1 LQTFVTFVSF
11 VVNKGLSTGEF
22 TMPRKVKIILNPM
35 ADMGNAWRIARD
47 LRSITEQH
55 GGVDWS
61 GTVYPG
67 HAIELARQAR
77 DQGYDLVIAMGG
89 DGTVH
94 EVVNGLMQI
103 PEDKRPILGV
113 VPAGSGN
120 DFAHSIKVSR
130 VSSEALTCAL
140 KGEPSTVDL
149 GRMTDGQGHTE
160 YFDNTLGIGFG
171 AIVTIRS
178 HRLPVLRGFLMYLT
192 AVLQTIILDHH
203 PIRMQIETD
212 TETWEQGVIYLI
224 LCNGPREGGGFLV
237 APDAKIDDGI
247 LHYALIKDVSRPMM
261 FRIVPEVMKGTHG
274 RFKEVKMGTCKKF
287 SLTANRPLFIHA
299 DGEIFTGPGT
309 DLRKIS
315 IEILPNALRVVRG

>member
-1 LQTFVTFVSF
+1 
-11 VVNKGLSTGEF
+11 
-22 TMPRKVKIILNPM
+22 MHRKVKIILNPM

-67 HAIELARQAR
+67 HAIDLTRQAGEL
-77 DQGYDLVIAMGG
+77 GYDMVIAMGG

-103 PEDKRPILGV
+103 PEEKRPILGI

-120 DFAHSIKVSR
+120 DFAHSIKTSTTP
-130 VSSEALTCAL
+130 SMALTCAL
-140 KGEPSTVDL
+140 DGEPTTVDL
-149 GRMTDGQGHTE
+149 GVMTDEHGHKE

-178 HRLPVLRGFLMYLT
+178 HQLPVLRGFLMYLT
-192 AVLQTIILDHH
+192 AVIQTIILDQN
-203 PIRMQIETD
+203 PIHMQIESD
-212 TETWEQGVIYLI
+212 GKTWEEDVIYLI

-237 APDAKIDDGI
+237 APDAKLDDGI
-247 LHYALIKDVSRPMM
+247 FHYAMITNVGRLMM

-274 RFKEVKMGTCKKF
+274 RFKQVRMGTCKKF
-287 SLTANRPLFIHA
+287 SLTSNRPLYIHA

-309 DLRKIS
+309 DLRKVS
-315 IEILPNALRVVRG
+315 FEILPNALKVVRG